1 MTDRVATSDIPYGDP
16 GRGVYAF
23 RVGDRVPEALVKAN
37 DWGDYVSSPESKAG
51 RQATATAAGSE
62 VAK

>member
-1 MTDRVATSDIPYGDP
+1 MSDPIATRDIPFGDP

-23 RVGDRVPEALVKAN
+23 RVGDRVPEALVKDN
-37 DWGDYVSSPESKAG
+37 GWDEYVSSPESKAG
-51 RQATATAAGSE
+51 KQAATAAGTRE